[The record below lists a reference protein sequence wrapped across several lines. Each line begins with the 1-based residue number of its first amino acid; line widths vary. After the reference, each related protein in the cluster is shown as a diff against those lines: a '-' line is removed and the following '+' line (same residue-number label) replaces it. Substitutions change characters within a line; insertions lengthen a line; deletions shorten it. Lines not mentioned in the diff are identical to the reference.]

1 MKETLNYDAYL
12 EKKERQK
19 KTTSK
24 MFMWVIVLMLML
36 AGIIYGAY
44 VIGGNPG
51 LRASILI
58 AVAGFVIA
66 IIMENAKLLK
76 K

>member
-1 MKETLNYDAYL
+1 MEKCHAYL
-12 EKKERQK
+12 ERKERQK
-19 KTTSK
+19 KTNAK
-24 MFMWVIVLMLML
+24 MMLWVIILLLIL

-44 VIGGNPG
+44 VIGGTLG